1 MYVCVYKDIDIR
13 EVEAAMVGV
22 IYKIKAL
29 LNAFINNMLLH
40 W

>member
-1 MYVCVYKDIDIR
+1 MYVCVYKDTDSR

-22 IYKIKAL
+22 IYQIKAL
-29 LNAFINNMLLH
+29 LNAFINNTLLH